1 MKYTETAAQLAENEL
16 AERRTA
22 AEEEQLRREQEIA
35 EKVPEIGV
43 MRRSL
48 RDGYLSLIKLVAAHD
63 PTAAKAAAAV
73 RDKNIETS
81 ERIAVMLE
89 QLTGDRDY
97 LEPKYTCPKCRDRG
111 YSEGI
116 RCECLEA
123 LLKKYT
129 LRELNE
135 SSSIKLHDFKEFR
148 EDYYPEG
155 EIRER
160 MKKNLTMLVNYCNTF
175 TDGAPRSMLFAGE
188 TGLGK
193 TFLSSCIVKALGE
206 NGIPA
211 AFMSAYDMLRELE
224 DEQFGRSAE
233 NTMDKLLTAPLLV
246 IDDLGSE
253 PSGSKYYDTFLY
265 NIINGRINRSLPT
278 IISTNLHADE
288 IRRRYH
294 NRLASRML
302 SDYLPV
308 LFKGTDIRQQKASE
322 RLKR

>member
-1 MKYTETAAQLAENEL
+1 MRYTETAAQLAENEL

-22 AEEEQLRREQEIA
+22 AEEEQLRREREIA

-43 MRRSL
+43 MRKSL
-48 RDGYLSLIKLVAAHD
+48 RDGYMSLIKLVASHS
-63 PTAAKAAAAV
+63 PAAAEAAEAI

-129 LRELNE
+129 LQELNE
-135 SSSIKLHDFKEFR
+135 SSSIKLHDFSEFR
-148 EDYYPEG
+148 AEYYPAG
-155 EIRER
+155 EIRDR
-160 MKKNLTMLVNYCNTF
+160 MVKTRNMLVNYCESF
-175 TDGAPRSMLFAGE
+175 SESARSLLFAGE

-193 TFLSSCIVKALGE
+193 TFLSACMVKALGE
-206 NGIPA
+206 KGIPV
-211 AFMSAYDMLRELE
+211 AFMSAYDMLRGLE
-224 DEQFGRSAE
+224 EEHFGRSDD
-233 NTMDKLLTAPLLV
+233 NTMDKLLSAPLLV

-253 PSGSKYYDTFLY
+253 PSGSNYYETFLY

-278 IISTNLHADE
+278 IISTNLPADE

-294 NRLASRML
+294 NRLASRLL

-308 LFKGTDIRQQKASE
+308 LFKGTDIRQQRASE
-322 RLKR
+322 RIKK